1 MKKLAFTTAIA
12 LALGTA
18 AYAAGPE
25 HSNNMGPPSGFS
37 GGSAPGGGFKGPGA
51 ASTFSQPSGRLS
63 NMSPG
68 KGLYNQGQPNIR
80 SNSQGYKP
88 GGNKPYGPQG
98 FNQHGNPTLFNKYG
112 DGKYGEGKYGE
123 GKYGEGK
130 YGEHEGKYGEH
141 EGKYG
146 DHDHHGVVSGNF
158 YEHGRHF
165 RFRRFFHGEWVFLND
180 WDDCTAW
187 VWVHVAPATWVWRP
201 VDICIG

>member
-68 KGLYNQGQPNIR
+68 KGLYNQGQPNTH
-80 SNSQGYKP
+80 SYSQGYKP
-88 GGNKPYGPQG
+88 GGNKPYGQQG
-98 FNQHGNPTLFNKYG
+98 FNERGKPTLFNKYG
-112 DGKYGEGKYGE
+112 EGKYG
-123 GKYGEGK
+123 KYE
-130 YGEHEGKYGEH
+130 EHEGKYGE
-141 EGKYG
+141 
-146 DHDHHGVVSGNF
+146 HDHHGVVSGNF
-158 YEHGRHF
+158 YEHHRHF

-187 VWVHVAPATWVWRP
+187 AWVHIAPGTWAWRP
-201 VDICIG
+201 VDICVG